1 MNQYIINPIPK
12 TNILLTNNFL
22 SSKQNDAHYTG
33 HYMKYINN
41 LNELIKTNK
50 DLISLYNMYN
60 PNSNSNTRKS
70 FLLKIITSTN
80 ENSKIYNNASQIFN
94 HELYWNSLIQQE
106 ESIKILID
114 NKDKFFH
121 NLQHFKKFYSDFIEK
136 GISHFG
142 SGWLWIYVNKDNMLD
157 IITTHDA
164 VVPINI
170 DFFICIDLW
179 EHAYYIDYEYKRK
192 EYLQNIFKLI
202 NWNIILNN
210 PNFNK
215 N

>member
-1 MNQYIINPIPK
+1 MNPYKILPIPK

-41 LNELIKTNK
+41 LSELINK
-50 DLISLYNMYN
+50 DKYLISIYNLYN
-60 PNSNSNTRKS
+60 PNSEYNVREY
-70 FLLKIITSTN
+70 FLLNIISSTD
-80 ENSKIYNNASQIFN
+80 ENSKIYNNTAQIFN
-94 HELYWNSLIQQE
+94 HELYWNSLIQQDQ
-106 ESIKILID
+106 SINLLTQ
-114 NKDKFFH
+114 NKDRLFN

-136 GISHFG
+136 GTSHFG
-142 SGWLWIYVNKDNMLD
+142 SGWLWIFLNEDNILD
-157 IITTHDA
+157 VITTHDA
-164 VVPINI
+164 IVPIDIN
-170 DFFICIDLW
+170 FFICIDLW

-210 PNFNK
+210 PKF
-215 N
+215 